1 MATSKNTI
9 KSFTIKVN
17 TDNGK
22 VKIEGVTKAYEAQEV
37 AFKRLQK
44 SVTTGA
50 NEMTKANQHL
60 QDATGSASASTLELG
75 RVISDSN
82 YGIRGVANN
91 ISQLGTN
98 LASTYKKAG
107 SLKGAFVALKG
118 ALLGPLGALLLFQT
132 GIALLERWS
141 MNQKKA
147 TDSLKEFNTS
157 AAGAGSDLK
166 IFKNQMDAG
175 NVSQGEMAK
184 SLDAINEKYKDLNI
198 EVDANGQ
205 LTDASTDAINRKI
218 GGLEQLARASALQT
232 VIEKQL
238 AEQMELEIELMDAQT
253 KRRKEFSDAEVEA
266 AKDQASDNAL
276 KQMQNRSI
284 SQGIIM
290 GDTYDTGLSG
300 RQEDAYDSNKDER
313 IIETRLRKSRNRIQE
328 IMNMFGDNDLIDELF
343 PVKENGGSKP
353 RQRRLR
359 IFRQNLLEFDK
370 LILQNNRNQELVG
383 VKFEE
388 DKLKIQQEF
397 ADEDIRRKTNEFKDK
412 QELRLADYLEQIK
425 GQDDFDELKLAAEKK
440 YSESILMAD
449 VEKWQALESNAT
461 LYTRKIEE
469 AKRKEQLKLQGQFSN
484 NFLEDVLDASG
495 TGSNREGNQ
504 FLIDAAREAKMAEIN
519 ARLDAEKEGSAAY
532 MKIKREEAE
541 FNRQIALEDIQ
552 TEIDKRQEQERINME
567 YVGFVGQLGTLLTNL
582 GKKSKALA
590 KVALAVEKGA
600 AIAKVIVSANA
611 AISSRRDNH
620 TKMADY
626 IQFGPYSIP
635 NPAKAVDKITMGKDI
650 ARTKIGAGL
659 SIANILATSLSS
671 KGNIGGGDSG
681 GGSGGRTF
689 DFNLVGSTG
698 ENQAAQ
704 TTASALNQPV
714 QAYVVSSDVTSQ
726 QQLDNNIQGQASF
739 GEDDD

>member
-9 KSFTIKVN
+9 KSFTIKVD

-37 AFKRLQK
+37 AFKRLQN
-44 SVTTGA
+44 SVTTGTK
-50 NEMTKANQHL
+50 EMTKANQHL

-98 LASTYKKAG
+98 LASTYRKAG
-107 SLKGAFVALKG
+107 SLTGAFKALSG
-118 ALLGPLGALLLFQT
+118 ALMGPLGALLLFQT

-175 NVSQGEMAK
+175 NVSQKEMAK

-198 EVDANGQ
+198 EVDSNGQ

-218 GGLEQLARASALQT
+218 GGLEQLAKASALQT
-232 VIEKQL
+232 VVEKQL

-253 KRRKEFSDAEVEA
+253 KRRKEFSDAEVQA
-266 AKDQASDNAL
+266 AKDQANNNAL

-284 SQGIIM
+284 GQGIIM
-290 GDTYDTGLSG
+290 GSTYDTGLSG
-300 RQEDAYDSNKDER
+300 RQEEAYDANKNER
-313 IIETRLRKSRNRIQE
+313 IIETRLRKSKARIQE

-343 PVKENGGSKP
+343 PVKENSGSKP

-359 IFRQNLLEFDK
+359 IFKQNLLDFDK

-388 DKLKIQQEF
+388 DKLDIQQKF
-397 ADEDIRRKTNEFKDK
+397 ADEDIRRKTDEFKDK
-412 QELRLADYLEQIK
+412 QKLRLDNYLEQIK
-425 GQDDFDELKLAAEKK
+425 GQDNFNELKLKAEQK
-440 YSESILMAD
+440 YSDSILMAD
-449 VEKWQALESNAT
+449 VEKWEALESNAL

-469 AKRKEQLKLQGQFSN
+469 AKRKEQLKLQGQSSG
-484 NFLEDVLDASG
+484 NFLEDVTDASG
-495 TGSNREGNQ
+495 TGSNRLGNQ
-504 FLIDAAREAKMAEIN
+504 FIIDAAREAKMAEIN

-532 MKIKREEAE
+532 MKIKREEAD
-541 FNRQIALEDIQ
+541 FNKQIALEDIQ

-611 AISSRRDNH
+611 AISTRRDNH
-620 TKMADY
+620 TKIPDT
-626 IQFGPYSIP
+626 IPFGPYTIP
-635 NPAKAVDKITMGKDI
+635 NPAKGIDKATMAKDI
-650 ARTKIGAGL
+650 TRTKVGAGL
-659 SIANILATSLSS
+659 SIANILATSISS

-714 QAYVVSSDVTSQ
+714 QAYVVSSDITNQ

-739 GEDDD
+739 GED

>member
-37 AFKRLQK
+37 AFKRLQN
-44 SVTTGA
+44 SVTSGTK
-50 NEMTKANQHL
+50 EMTKANQHL

-107 SLKGAFVALKG
+107 SLKGAFVALRG
-118 ALLGPLGALLLFQT
+118 ALMGPLGALLLFQT

-166 IFKNQMDAG
+166 IFKNQVDAG
-175 NVSQGEMAK
+175 NVSNDELAK
-184 SLDAINEKYKDLNI
+184 SLTAINDKYKDLNV
-198 EVDANGQ
+198 EVDENGR
-205 LTDASTDAINRKI
+205 LTDASTEAINRKI

-253 KRRKEFSDAEVEA
+253 KRRKEFSDEEVKA
-266 AKDQASDNAL
+266 AQDQANENML
-276 KQMQNRSI
+276 QQMQNRTI
-284 SQGIIM
+284 SQGLIL
-290 GDTYDTGLSG
+290 GATYDPNLSG
-300 RQEDAYDSNKDER
+300 RQEDAYDSTKEEG
-313 IIETRLRKSRNRIQE
+313 IIETRLRKSRARIEE

-343 PVKENGGSKP
+343 PVKENSGSKT
-353 RQRRLR
+353 RQRRLK
-359 IFRQNLLEFDK
+359 IFKQNLLEFDK

-388 DKLKIQQEF
+388 DKLEIQQKF
-397 ADEDIRRKTNEFKDK
+397 ADEDIRRKTKEFKEKQDK
-412 QELRLADYLEQIK
+412 RLADYLEQIK
-425 GQDDFDELKLAAEKK
+425 DDANFKELKLKAEKK
-440 YSESILMAD
+440 HSESIVMAD
-449 VEKWQALESNAT
+449 VEKWEALESNAL

-469 AKRKEQLKLQGQFSN
+469 ARRKEELKLQGLASDNFSR
-484 NFLEDVLDASG
+484 DVEDASG
-495 TGSNREGNQ
+495 TGSNKEANQ
-504 FLIDAAREAKMAEIN
+504 AIIDSAREAKMAEIN

-532 MKIKREEAE
+532 MQIKREEAE
-541 FNRQIALEDIQ
+541 FNKEIALEDIQ
-552 TEIDKRQEQERINME
+552 TEIDKRKEQERINME
-567 YVGFVGQLGTLLTNL
+567 YVGFVSQMGTLLTNL
-582 GKKSKALA
+582 GKRSKALA
-590 KVALAVEKGA
+590 KIALAVEKGA

-611 AISSRRDNH
+611 AISARRDNH
-620 TKMADY
+620 VKMPDT
-626 IQFGPYSIP
+626 IPFGPYSIP
-635 NPAKAVDKITMGKDI
+635 NPAKQVDKITMAKDI
-650 ARTKIGAGL
+650 TRTKVGAGL
-659 SIANILATSLSS
+659 SIANILATSISS

-681 GGSGGRTF
+681 GGQGGRTF

-714 QAYVVSSDVTSQ
+714 QAYVVSSDITNQ

-739 GEDDD
+739 GED